1 MYGYQRGFNQ
11 VRCYH
16 LGFQNFYCPKS
27 IHVRFNLYKTFMK
40 TIFPVLAVVLF
51 LGEPIQAQEREQ
63 NALQAKFNYLMP
75 LPKELIS
82 LNTYHRSGL
91 GFDCSYDWNLLSKI
105 GLGISLKA
113 GLQRSPLSYYQDPIL
128 LSCVNNNLTENQINL
143 NAFRL
148 GLGPYFY
155 ERVADGLYLLTKF
168 YLGYNFMNIEG
179 AGAFGTSET
188 ELVLHSMYTALY
200 KEFSSELLIEIN
212 DRISISMGGQLSL
225 CTYEFKDAAHIGQTE
240 KVNFHNLGFS
250 TGFRIKM

>member
-16 LGFQNFYCPKS
+16 PGFQNFYCPKS

-51 LGEPIQAQEREQ
+51 LGEPIQAQEREP
-63 NALQAKFNYLMP
+63 NALQAKFNYLMTVP
-75 LPKELIS
+75 EVLIAS
-82 LNTYHRSGL
+82 NTYHRSGL

-113 GLQRSPLSYYQDPIL
+113 GLQRSPLGYYQDPIL
-128 LSCVNNNLTENQINL
+128 LSCVYNNLTENQINL

-168 YLGYNFMNIEG
+168 YLGYNFMSIDK
-179 AGAFGTSET
+179 AVFGTAET
-188 ELVLHSMYTALY
+188 ELVLHTTYTALF
-200 KEFSSELLIEIN
+200 KEFSSELIIEIN
-212 DRISISMGGQLSL
+212 ERISISMGGQLSM
-225 CTYEFKDAAHIGQTE
+225 CTFEFVDAANIGQIE
-240 KVNFHNLGFS
+240 KVNYHNLGFS